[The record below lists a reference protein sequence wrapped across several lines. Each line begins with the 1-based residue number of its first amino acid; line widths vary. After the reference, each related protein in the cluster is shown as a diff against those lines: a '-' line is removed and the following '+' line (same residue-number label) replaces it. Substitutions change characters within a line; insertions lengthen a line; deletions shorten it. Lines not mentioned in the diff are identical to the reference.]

1 MCRDPGSIPG
11 QGTKISQAVSH
22 DQRKKLKKENSKP
35 LAFHL
40 PLLDVHHTHPH
51 PHICLGQILLSSP
64 RDCPAVSSSC
74 HLLCIWLTA
83 MEKPRQPPGPTWS
96 LSHSDTSGGPWT
108 TGLSSFGWCMVSSSY
123 APLLCYPSPSLLPL
137 SHFIS
142 TNFGLNLVPEASLPF
157 TLLASMGMGSA
168 QNISSWIVK
177 KKNAV
182 FSEQI
187 EGPLFFSISHNAN
200 IALYFPSAP
209 DLRYGVHT
217 RPQIC
222 WG

>member
-1 MCRDPGSIPG
+1 MGLSSPSSGQDSVCRDPGSIPG

-22 DQRKKLKKENSKP
+22 GQRKKLNKENSKP

-40 PLLDVHHTHPH
+40 PLVDVHHTHPH
-51 PHICLGQILLSSP
+51 LHICLGQILLSSP
-64 RDCPAVSSSC
+64 PDCPAVSGSC
-74 HLLCIWLTA
+74 HLLCIRLTA

-108 TGLSSFGWCMVSSSY
+108 TGLLSFGWCMVSSSY

-157 TLLASMGMGSA
+157 TPLASMGMGSA
-168 QNISSWIVK
+168 QTISPWIVK
-177 KKNAV
+177 KKKKKCYILWADWGPSV
-182 FSEQI
+182 LLHFS
-187 EGPLFFSISHNAN
+187 
-200 IALYFPSAP
+200 
-209 DLRYGVHT
+209 
-217 RPQIC
+217 
-222 WG
+222 